1 MGEMERIA
9 KRMREAQ
16 ARAGMREH
24 KEVRITLD
32 PRVELHNRQMRE
44 EWFDG
49 FWRGAG
55 VFFGLGIMVGGVIAE
70 LWQWWG

>member
-1 MGEMERIA
+1 MGEMEWIA
-9 KRMREAQ
+9 KRMRE
-16 ARAGMREH
+16 
-24 KEVRITLD
+24 
-32 PRVELHNRQMRE
+32 
-44 EWFDG
+44 EWFEG

>member
-1 MGEMERIA
+1 MCER
-9 KRMREAQ
+9 R
-16 ARAGMREH
+16 
-24 KEVRITLD
+24 EVRVYLD
-32 PRVELHNRQMRE
+32 RELGIYSSRMME

-55 VFFGLGIMVGGVIAE
+55 VFFGLGIMVGGMIAK